1 MGLRSYIAKRL
12 VYLVVLVFFVI
23 SLNFLIFE
31 LMPGSPADF
40 FINPIKARE
49 GQIEAI
55 EESWGFNQP
64 LHIRYFRYVRNM
76 ITWQFGDSIGSGKPV
91 ADEMVWRL
99 QYTLTLLGT
108 STILSIILGVFIG
121 VYTAHKRGT
130 IFDDASVMTSIITFS
145 LPTFWMGMLFKLVF
159 AYQLRWFPAIHA
171 YPDAW
176 TIRGNW
182 PTPIILNLLNQQI
195 VIPSLTEI
203 SARLLHM
210 VLPVVTLTLFLYGNW
225 VLLTRATILETLTE
239 DYIVTARAKGLKER
253 TILFKH
259 ALKNAS
265 LPLITSA
272 ALAIAYVFGGAII
285 TETVFVW
292 PGLGDWTWRSIT
304 IRDIPALQA
313 IFYVSALLVIVA
325 NFIADML
332 YGVIDPRIKYG

>member
-12 VYLVVLVFFVI
+12 GYLVVLVFFVI

-31 LMPGSPADF
+31 LMPGSPAEF
-40 FINPIKARE
+40 FINPQKARA
-49 GQIEAI
+49 GQIEMI

-64 LHIRYFRYVRNM
+64 LHIRFLKYVRNM
-76 ITWQFGDSIGSGKPV
+76 LTWQFGDSIGSRRPV
-91 ADEMVWRL
+91 AEEMVTRL
-99 QYTLTLLGT
+99 QYTLVLLGSSTLL
-108 STILSIILGVFIG
+108 SIVVGVFVG
-121 VYTAHKRGT
+121 VYTAHKRGS
-130 IFDDASVMTSIITFS
+130 IFDDASVITSIITFS

-159 AYQLRWFPAIHA
+159 AYQLRWLPAIHA
-171 YPDAW
+171 FPDEW
-176 TIRGNW
+176 TIQGNW
-182 PTPIILNLLNQQI
+182 PTPIILNFLNQQI
-195 VIPSLTEI
+195 VIPSWTEI

-210 VLPVVTLTLFLYGNW
+210 FLPVLTLTLFLYGSW

-253 TILFKH
+253 TILFRH

-272 ALAIAYVFGGAII
+272 ALAIATIFSGAII

-292 PGLGDWTWRSIT
+292 PGIGGWTWAAISRL
-304 IRDIPALQA
+304 DIPVLQA
-313 IFYVSALLVIVA
+313 IFYVSALLVIVG
-325 NFIADML
+325 NFIADLL